1 MIIII
6 MITTINNEKEGKSMG
21 EIVLAAKIAH
31 VPSIMISEREG
42 PLKGK
47 RAAAI
52 GALRQIGN
60 RARERGADTFLV
72 FDTHWISNFGCHMNA
87 NARHRGVY
95 TSHEA
100 PHMIQNMEYD
110 YPGDPALAETIVEEA
125 GKDGLVVLAHK
136 VETLPL
142 EYGTIV
148 PMHYMNE
155 AGWAR
160 VLSVAAPIFASVE
173 ENRKFGAAC
182 ARAITASNRRVAV
195 LASGSMSH
203 KLVPNEQV
211 GNGQWEQ
218 VGSEFNRQVDLRVLD
233 LWKERRYAEFVRML
247 PEYST
252 KCNGEALMADTHMIF
267 GLLGWDDYKGETELL
282 CPYFPSSGSGQIV
295 AEYHL

>member
-1 MIIII
+1 
-6 MITTINNEKEGKSMG
+6 MG

-31 VPSIMISEREG
+31 VPSIMISEQEG

-52 GALRQIGN
+52 QALREIGK
-60 RARERGADTFLV
+60 RARDRGADTFLV

-100 PHMIQNMEYD
+100 PHMIQNMNYD
-110 YPGDPALAETIVEEA
+110 YPGDPELGDAIAVEA
-125 GKDGLVVLAHK
+125 SRHGLQVLAHK

-155 AGWAR
+155 RGWAR

-182 ARAITASNRRVAV
+182 ATAIAASSRKVAV

-203 KLVPNEQV
+203 KLVANEQV
-211 GNGQWEQ
+211 GDSQWEQ

-252 KCNGEALMADTHMIF
+252 KCNGEALMADTHMMF
-267 GLLGWDDYKGETELL
+267 GMLGWDSYEGETELL
-282 CPYFPSSGSGQIV
+282 CPYFPSSGSGQII
-295 AEYHL
+295 AEHHL